1 MGLAPSVWELFQPS
15 QSWPS
20 AGDVA
25 ERFGV
30 ATGQIWPAMDCQGIL
45 LLSRKPYNCNICQ
58 ESR

>member
-1 MGLAPSVWELFQPS
+1 MTSLREEIE
-15 QSWPS
+15 
-20 AGDVA
+20 DVA

-45 LLSRKPYNCNICQ
+45 LLSRKLYNCNIRS